1 MKDKLFTKFGQ
12 IVYDLSNISPKKN
25 YLLLLLLPLPAK
37 ALKALPDN

>member
-25 YLLLLLLPLPAK
+25 YLLLLLLLPAK